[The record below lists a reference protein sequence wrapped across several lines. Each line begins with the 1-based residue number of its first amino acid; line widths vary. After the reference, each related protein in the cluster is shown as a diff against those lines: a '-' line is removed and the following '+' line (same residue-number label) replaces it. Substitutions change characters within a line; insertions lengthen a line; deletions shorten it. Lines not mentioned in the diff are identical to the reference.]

1 MCVLA
6 VFVSASWIAG
16 GFVAPPEENYNSFFK
31 DSPAPVLRRSFDLE
45 ADATNA
51 TWRIA
56 AAGMVDA
63 FVNGERVTPTA
74 LPGWTD
80 YDCRVLIY
88 DYDVA
93 RFLRRGENVLEL
105 RLGNGWYNLLPMKM
119 WGRYNLRETCRRERH
134 VSTRFLTSRRAKALR
149 RSRRTAAGWRQ
160 TGRLSATA
168 SILASGLTPG
178 GCLWSGNLRA

>member
-1 MCVLA
+1 M
-6 VFVSASWIAG
+6 VFLFCFIFSAAWIAG
-16 GFVAPPEENYNSFFK
+16 SYAPPAEDDYAAFFA
-31 DSPAPVLRRSFDLE
+31 DAPASVLRRSFDLKS
-45 ADATNA
+45 DATNA

-80 YDCRVLIY
+80 YDCRVLVY

-93 RFLRRGENVLEL
+93 RLLRRGENVLEL

-119 WGRYNLRETCRRERH
+119 WGRYNLRENLPQGTPCVH
-134 VSTRFLTSRRAKALR
+134 ATLDVATGGGLAKVE
-149 RSRRTAAGWRQ
+149 SNT
-160 TGRLSATA
+160 
-168 SILASGLTPG
+168 
-178 GCLWSGNLRA
+178 